1 MMNKIM
7 VYEKKASILK
17 IVTPLL
23 MLIAACNSKPSSN
36 LILNGSAE
44 MPRYDT
50 IPKGWQNIK
59 GNWTSIEGD
68 TSHHDYAW
76 AQDGKYIF
84 FEGNDLMGSLQQQ
97 VNVDEYESE
106 IDAHKQQFV
115 FRGYVQAFLQ
125 DPPDQSS
132 ITIICLNDAKNKTL
146 YTFSS
151 DTISSV
157 SNWTMISDTFVA
169 PPLTRFITINLI
181 ANRRNGAANDG
192 YFDNISLVALPSQNY
207 LLIIIIIAIVIVA
220 IGSFLYFRKKMI
232 NKN

>member
-1 MMNKIM
+1 MK
-7 VYEKKASILK
+7 KKASVLK

-23 MLIAACNSKPSSN
+23 MLISACNSKPSSN

-44 MPRYDT
+44 LPRHDT
-50 IPKGWQNIK
+50 VPKGWQNIK
-59 GNWTSIEGD
+59 GNWTSVEGD

-84 FEGNDLMGSLQQQ
+84 FEGNDLMGDLQQQ
-97 VNVDEYESE
+97 IDVNEYKDN
-106 IDAHKQQFV
+106 IDAHKQKFV
-115 FRGYVQAFLQ
+115 FRGYVQAFPQ
-125 DPPDQSS
+125 NPPDQSS
-132 ITIICLNDAKNKTL
+132 ITINCLNDAKNKTL
-146 YTFSS
+146 YSFSS

-157 SNWTMISDTFVA
+157 SKWTEVTDTFVA

-192 YFDNISLVALPSQNY
+192 YFDNINVVALPSQNY

-220 IGSFLYFRKKMI
+220 IGSFVYFRKKTDQ
-232 NKN
+232 